1 MTGTLTSKGQVTVP
15 VEIRRFLNVGPGDKL
30 LFARTGSR
38 VEIVPATSSVKQ
50 LKDLLPKPIR
60 RLTLDQMAQAVAR
73 GAQA

>member
-38 VEIVPATSSVKQ
+38 VEIVPATTSVRQ
-50 LKDLLPKPIR
+50 LKTVLPKPAR
-60 RLTLDQMAQAVAR
+60 RLTLAQMDAAVRR
-73 GAQA
+73 GAGA

>member
-38 VEIVPATSSVKQ
+38 VEIVPATTSVRQ
-50 LKDLLPKPIR
+50 LKTVLPKPAQ
-60 RLTLDQMAQAVAR
+60 RLTLAQIEAAVRR
-73 GAQA
+73 GAGA

>member
-30 LFARTGSR
+30 LFARMGSR
-38 VEIVPATSSVKQ
+38 VEIVPATASVKQ
-50 LKDLLPKPIR
+50 LKGVLPKPAR
-60 RLTLDQMAQAVAR
+60 RLTLEQMAKAIAR

>member
-30 LFARTGSR
+30 IFARTGNR
-38 VEIVPATSSVKQ
+38 VEIVPATTSVKQ
-50 LKDLLPKPIR
+50 LKSVLPPPTR
-60 RLTLDQMAQAVAR
+60 RLTLQQMEQAMAR

>member
-30 LFARTGSR
+30 LFARTGNR

-50 LKDLLPKPIR
+50 LKGVLPKPAK
-60 RLTLDQMAQAVAR
+60 RLTLEQMAKAIAR
-73 GAQA
+73 GCEA

>member
-38 VEIVPATSSVKQ
+38 VEIVPATSSVQQ
-50 LKDLLPKPIR
+50 LKGVLPKPAR
-60 RLTLDQMAQAVAR
+60 RLTLEQMAKAIAR

>member
-38 VEIVPATSSVKQ
+38 VEIVPATTSVRQ
-50 LKDLLPKPIR
+50 LKTVLPKPAR
-60 RLTLDQMAQAVAR
+60 RLTLAQMEAAVRRRA
-73 GAQA
+73 GA

>member
-30 LFARTGSR
+30 LFARSGDR
-38 VEIVPATSSVKQ
+38 VEIVPATTTVKQ
-50 LKDLLPKPIR
+50 LKQVLPKPAR
-60 RLTLDQMAQAVAR
+60 RLTLKQMEQAIAK

>member
-38 VEIVPATSSVKQ
+38 VEIVPATTSVRQ
-50 LKDLLPKPIR
+50 LKTVLPKPAR
-60 RLTLDQMAQAVAR
+60 RLTLAQIEAAVRR
-73 GAQA
+73 GAGA

>member
-38 VEIVPATSSVKQ
+38 VEIVPATSSVRQ
-50 LKDLLPKPIR
+50 LKTVLPKPAR
-60 RLTLDQMAQAVAR
+60 RLTLAQMEAAVRR
-73 GAQA
+73 GAGA

>member
-38 VEIVPATSSVKQ
+38 VEIVPATTSVRQ
-50 LKDLLPKPIR
+50 LKTVLPKPAR
-60 RLTLDQMAQAVAR
+60 RLTLAQMEAAVRR
-73 GAQA
+73 GAGA